1 MIYTKEDI
9 ANFKDS
15 VFTYLLIDEAD
26 HILTITLNRPEKKNA
41 MNPVM
46 INEIAFALSYA
57 HYNNDIWVVVIAA
70 NGDVFCAGADLKA
83 FAGLSRPNSR
93 GGDQDTTNSTIPEP
107 SAEVLLGEIFTQLHK
122 PSIAKVH
129 ASVYAGAFLI
139 ICGCTHVIA
148 ADNAT
153 FSLPEVK
160 RGIWPMQVMQSL
172 LDIMPP
178 RKVLDLCML
187 GKTINSQEALDLGLI
202 TSKVPSN
209 DLDNEVAGLT
219 SKIFGNS
226 PAAIKHGLR
235 AFDELRAI
243 DNDQKHA
250 YLKKMLG
257 EVLKTEDAREGITAF
272 KEKRKPNWTGK

>member
-1 MIYTKEDI
+1 MIYTKEETS
-9 ANFKDS
+9 NFKDRI
-15 VFTYLLIDEAD
+15 FAYLLIDEQD
-26 HILTITLNRPEKKNA
+26 HVLTITLNRPEKKNA

-46 INEIAFALSYA
+46 VNEIAYALSYA
-57 HYNNDIWVVVIAA
+57 HYNNDIWAVVIAA

-83 FAGLSRPNSR
+83 FS

-107 SAEVLLGEIFTQLHK
+107 NTEILLGEIFTQLHK

-129 ASVYAGAFLI
+129 APVYAGAFLI
-139 ICGCTHVIA
+139 ICGCTHVVA
-148 ADNAT
+148 ADDGT

-172 LDIMPP
+172 LNIMPP
-178 RKVLDLCML
+178 RKALDLCIL

-202 TSKVPSN
+202 TSKVPTN
-209 DLDNEVAGLT
+209 DLNNEVAGLT
-219 SKIFGNS
+219 SKICSNS

-257 EVLKTEDAREGITAF
+257 EVLKTEDAREGILAF
-272 KEKRKPNWTGK
+272 KEKRNPVWKGK

>member
-1 MIYTKEDI
+1 MIYTKEDV
-9 ANFKDS
+9 ANFKDR
-15 VFTYLLIDEAD
+15 VFAYLLIDEAE
-26 HILTITLNRPEKKNA
+26 HVLTITLNRPEKKNA

-57 HYNNDIWVVVIAA
+57 HYNNDICVVVMAA

-83 FAGLSRPNSR
+83 FAG
-93 GGDQDTTNSTIPEP
+93 GDQDTTISTIPEP

-129 ASVYAGAFLI
+129 APVYAGAFLI
-139 ICGCTHVIA
+139 ICGCTHVVA

-172 LDIMPP
+172 LNIMTP
-178 RKVLDLCML
+178 RKVLDLCIL

-202 TSKVPSN
+202 TSKVPPN
-209 DLDNEVAGLT
+209 DLDNEVAGLA

-226 PAAIKHGLR
+226 PAARG
-235 AFDELRAI
+235 
-243 DNDQKHA
+243 
-250 YLKKMLG
+250 G
-257 EVLKTEDAREGITAF
+257 CT
-272 KEKRKPNWTGK
+272 

>member
-1 MIYTKEDI
+1 MIYTKEEV
-9 ANFKDS
+9 ANFKDRI
-15 VFTYLLIDEAD
+15 FAYLLIDEAE
-26 HILTITLNRPEKKNA
+26 HVLTITLNRPEKKNA

-57 HYNNDIWVVVIAA
+57 HYNNDIWVVVMAA

-83 FAGLSRPNSR
+83 FA

-129 ASVYAGAFLI
+129 APVYAGAFLI
-139 ICGCTHVIA
+139 ICGCTHVVA

-153 FSLPEVK
+153 FALPEVK

-172 LDIMPP
+172 LNIMPT
-178 RKVLDLCML
+178 RKVLDLCIL
-187 GKTINSQEALDLGLI
+187 GKTINSREALDLGLI
-202 TSKVPSN
+202 TSIVSPN
-209 DLDNEVAGLT
+209 DLDNEVAGLA

-235 AFDELRAI
+235 AFDELRSI

-257 EVLKTEDAREGITAF
+257 EILKTDDAREGITAF

>member
-83 FAGLSRPNSR
+83 FAGL
-93 GGDQDTTNSTIPEP
+93 DQDTTNSTIPEP
-107 SAEVLLGEIFTQLHK
+107 NTEVLLGEIFTQLHK

-129 ASVYAGAFLI
+129 ASVHAGAFLI
-139 ICGCTHVIA
+139 ICGCTHVVA

-153 FSLPEVK
+153 FALPEVK

-172 LDIMPP
+172 LNIMPP
-178 RKVLDLCML
+178 RKALDLCML
-187 GKTINSQEALDLGLI
+187 GKTINSQEALDLGII
-202 TSKVPSN
+202 TSKVPPN
-209 DLDNEVAGLT
+209 DLDDEVAGLI
-219 SKIFGNS
+219 SKICSNS

-243 DNDQKHA
+243 DKAQKHA

-272 KEKRKPNWTGK
+272 KEKRKPNWTGN